1 MPTADQKS
9 LAVLA
14 SGGIDSAVL
23 LAEARDQYMAVYPV
37 YVRTGVI
44 WEDAETAHLAHY
56 LDAIRHLVMRPLV
69 TLSLPLGDL
78 YGDHWSMTGV
88 NVPDENSPDEA
99 VYLPGWNVA
108 LLSKALVWC
117 HLHGVGKLAIAPLAG
132 NPFSDATDSFFAE
145 LAGVVNGAIGGSVQI
160 LSPYAGLKKRAVMY
174 RGRDLPLELTFS
186 CLRPTGGVH
195 CGRCNK
201 CAERRKA
208 FHDADRRDG
217 TRYAA
222 GT

>member
-23 LAEARDQYMAVYPV
+23 LAEARESFADVYPV

-44 WEDAETAHLAHY
+44 WEQAETAHLSHY
-56 LDAIRHLVMRPLV
+56 LDAIRHPALRPPV
-69 TLSLPLGDL
+69 TLSLPLADV
-78 YGDHWSMTGV
+78 YGDHWSMTGA
-88 NVPDENSPDEA
+88 NVPDEKSRDEA

-108 LLSKALVWC
+108 LLSKALLWC
-117 HLHGVGKLAIAPLAG
+117 HLNAVDELAIAPLAG
-132 NPFSDATDSFFAE
+132 NPFSDATDSFFTA
-145 LAGVVNGAIGGSVQI
+145 LANVVNGAIGGNVPI
-160 LSPYAGLKKRAVMY
+160 RSPYAGLKKRDVMH

-186 CLRPTGGVH
+186 CLCPIAGIH

-208 FHDADRRDG
+208 FQDADRVDLTQYASG
-217 TRYAA
+217 T
-222 GT
+222 